1 MLLVLGLSAL
11 SIYLYLN
18 YGKLKES
25 SDKLT
30 AEFNGL
36 EKQYLGTVDIM
47 KQDGEK
53 NTAEKQ
59 SVKYDS
65 YTLLSK
71 CGMGMYIPNEKYRY
85 DPFSALGV
93 IDGVNRAWRLHG
105 EKILKTETT
114 NTDPFI
120 DGYRYYSLLRNDN
133 EASGYVAGYV
143 SVECKDNTE
152 GLTTEAFTTKY
163 LDYAKKWNK
172 ESEAVSGVKANS
184 LVVKK
189 NETLNKW
196 GIDVNK
202 VTIQKS
208 SIAEMST
215 ENGYI
220 FTYGNR
226 MYYVYSYGLSTD
238 KKAVKMMN
246 SMIESIYL
254 YK

>member
-18 YGKLKES
+18 YGKLKDS

-30 AEFNGL
+30 AEFKGL

-53 NTAEKQ
+53 NNAEKQ

-71 CGMGMYIPNEKYRY
+71 CGVGMYVPNEKYRY
-85 DPFSALGV
+85 DPFSALGI

-105 EKILKTETT
+105 EKIVKVESTDT
-114 NTDPFI
+114 NPFV
-120 DGYRYYSLLRNDN
+120 DGYRYYTILRNDN

-163 LDYAKKWNK
+163 LEYVKKLNKQREEATGVLANTLTVKKDESIKKW
-172 ESEAVSGVKANS
+172 E
-184 LVVKK
+184 
-189 NETLNKW
+189 
-196 GIDVNK
+196 IDVNR
-202 VTIQKS
+202 VTITRNGFESPKES
-208 SIAEMST
+208 
-215 ENGYI
+215 GYI
-220 FTYGNR
+220 FTYGNKI
-226 MYYVYSYGLSTD
+226 YYIHSFGMSTD

-246 SMIESIYL
+246 GMIESIYL

>member
-71 CGMGMYIPNEKYRY
+71 CGVGMYIPNEKYRY
-85 DPFSALGV
+85 DPFSALGI

-105 EKILKTETT
+105 EKIVKVVSTDT
-114 NTDPFI
+114 NPFV
-120 DGYRYYSLLRNDN
+120 DGYRYYSILRNDN

-163 LDYAKKWNK
+163 LDLIKKSNK
-172 ESEAVSGVKANS
+172 KTQAELGEAPVA
-184 LVVKK
+184 LVVEKK
-189 NETLNKW
+189 ETLKKW
-196 GIDVNK
+196 GIDVNS
-202 VTIQKS
+202 VTIERFG
-208 SIAEMST
+208 IAESAT

-220 FTYGNR
+220 FTYGNKI
-226 MYYVYSYGLSTD
+226 YYVYSYGMSTD